1 MNKHFISFYGIDMY
15 GGEPFF
21 ADTVISIENNIR
33 SSDDILEIK
42 KAIKN
47 GGKFFGVEKIS
58 IVNIIKLP
66 I

>member
-1 MNKHFISFYGIDMY
+1 MNKYFISFYGIDMY
-15 GGEPFF
+15 GGETFF

-42 KAIKN
+42 EAIKN
-47 GGKFFGVEKIS
+47 DGKCFGIEKIV
-58 IVNIIKLP
+58 ITNIIKLP